1 MAAAAAV
8 KLPRAY
14 EEQEHVPAPA
24 DPTHFISLDY
34 AEPSPIMIGLQKA
47 GRALKRTLKIGVVVA
62 LVGAYPAAMVVSSH
76 INDKPIVIPAEQSWA
91 VPGIGVAI
99 HKIAR
104 ELEGA
109 GWASNRPVWHPQA
122 RLTALPAWQSG
133 TADALSQH
141 MKLVSELAPY
151 EGAPDSDLAAA
162 SRLLNEVPGE
172 PMRPR
177 LTAAAEALNRFD
189 TRASR
194 GLAMRPMPE
203 EIMPHELA
211 LFAGWAAEDRAALSD
226 QINAVQEGGGWPATK
241 DDITA
246 FYRAKARAHVAH
258 EMFAAN
264 ADKAYNLS
272 NTAIL
277 VAADRVEAAWGR
289 AAEMKPVLV
298 SNQSDSAVLNPNHL
312 ASMAYFLLEAEVAS
326 RHLIELMEPAPQDEV
341 VEETSVAQTDEAV
354 ETALP

>member
-1 MAAAAAV
+1 
-8 KLPRAY
+8 
-14 EEQEHVPAPA
+14 VPAPV

-34 AEPSPIMIGLQKA
+34 AEPSPIMIGFQK
-47 GRALKRTLKIGVVVA
+47 GWRALKRTLKIGAVVA
-62 LVGAYPAAMVVSSH
+62 LVGAYPAAVVLSSH
-76 INDKPIVIPAEQSWA
+76 INDKPVDIPAEQGWA
-91 VPGIGVAI
+91 VPGIAVAI

-109 GWASNRPVWHPQA
+109 GWAGNRPVWHPQS

-133 TADALSQH
+133 TAEALSQH
-141 MKLVSELAPY
+141 VKLIAELSPY

-162 SRLLNEVPGE
+162 SRLLMEVPGE

-203 EIMPHELA
+203 EIMPQELVM
-211 LFAGWAAEDRAALSD
+211 FAGWAAEDRAALSD
-226 QINAVQEGGGWPATK
+226 RINAVQEGGWPASK
-241 DDITA
+241 DDIAA

-258 EMFAAN
+258 EMFSAN
-264 ADKAYNLS
+264 AGKAYTLS

-277 VAADRVEAAWGR
+277 VAAGRVETAWKR
-289 AAEMKPVLV
+289 AAEMKPILV
-298 SNQSDSAVLNPNHL
+298 SNQSDSAVLTPNHL
-312 ASMAYFLLEAEVAS
+312 ASMAYFLLEAEEAS
-326 RHLIELMEPAPQDEV
+326 RHLIALMEPSAADEV
-341 VEETSVAQTDEAV
+341 IEETSVAQTAGDV

>member
-1 MAAAAAV
+1 M
-8 KLPRAY
+8 
-14 EEQEHVPAPA
+14 PAPVEPA
-24 DPTHFISLDY
+24 HFISLDY
-34 AEPSPIMIGLQKA
+34 AEPSPVMVAFQK
-47 GRALKRTLKIGVVVA
+47 GWRTLKRTLKIGAVVA
-62 LVGAYPAAMVVSSH
+62 LVGAYPAAVLLSSH
-76 INDKPIVIPAEQSWA
+76 INDKPVGIPSEQSWA
-91 VPGIGVAI
+91 VPGIAVAI

-109 GWASNRPVWHPQA
+109 GWAANRPVWHPQA

-133 TADALSQH
+133 TAEALSQH
-141 MKLVSELAPY
+141 VKLISELAPY

-162 SRLLNEVPGE
+162 ARLLTEVPGE
-172 PMRPR
+172 SMRPR

-203 EIMPHELA
+203 EIMPEELA

-226 QINAVQEGGGWPATK
+226 RINAVQDGGWPASK

-258 EMFAAN
+258 EMFVAN
-264 ADKAYNLS
+264 RAKSLTLTD
-272 NTAIL
+272 TAVL
-277 VAADRVEAAWGR
+277 VAADRVEKAWER
-289 AAEMKPVLV
+289 AAEMKPVFV
-298 SNQSDSAVLNPNHL
+298 SNQSDSAVLMPNHL
-312 ASMAYFLLEAEVAS
+312 ASMAYFLIEAEAAS
-326 RHLIELMEPAPQDEV
+326 NHLASLMEPAPAEEV
-341 VEETSVAQTDEAV
+341 TEETSVALADGEA